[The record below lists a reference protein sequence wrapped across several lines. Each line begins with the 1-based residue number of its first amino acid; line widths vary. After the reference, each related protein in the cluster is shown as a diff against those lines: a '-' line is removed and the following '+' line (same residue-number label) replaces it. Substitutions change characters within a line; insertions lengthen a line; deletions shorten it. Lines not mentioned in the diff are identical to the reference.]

1 MLAIQDGEHSH
12 KTRFDIQD
20 KFLLDMIGVFSSGM
34 IALKLSWKIVRT
46 HFMIDMYIFVT
57 QISYPTRHMTCAQD
71 SLQYYTRQ
79 ISYGPTRYFF
89 GRDSYFDYNR
99 ISSDY

>member
-1 MLAIQDGEHSH
+1 
-12 KTRFDIQD
+12 
-20 KFLLDMIGVFSSGM
+20 MIGVFSSGM

-46 HFMIDMYIFVT
+46 NFMIDMYIFVT

-79 ISYGPTRYFF
+79 ISYWPTRYFF

-99 ISSDY
+99 ISSDYYYYRFWYARLFLLQKHKNQS